1 MIEVDDF
8 TPYFPDSN
16 VKIVFLNFY
25 YIQNTMNRWRNQI
38 IEIKILCNEY
48 INIKFENNIKKIE
61 FGFQY
66 NKNIDCIYLPK
77 YLEELNF
84 GFTFNSKIYNL
95 ENLTD
100 LKKLK
105 FGKEFNQNL
114 DNIIFPDSIE
124 KLDLGWN
131 FSNEIGKNKLP
142 ENLKWLIL
150 GPKYIFEFSLGVLPD
165 KLSILELS
173 CYGDNSNEY
182 RIRNKKFLDK
192 SNIPLGCMVIN

>member
-16 VKIVFLNFY
+16 IKIDFLNFY

-77 YLEELNF
+77 YLE
-84 GFTFNSKIYNL
+84 
-95 ENLTD
+95 
-100 LKKLK
+100 
-105 FGKEFNQNL
+105 
-114 DNIIFPDSIE
+114 
-124 KLDLGWN
+124 
-131 FSNEIGKNKLP
+131 
-142 ENLKWLIL
+142 
-150 GPKYIFEFSLGVLPD
+150 
-165 KLSILELS
+165 
-173 CYGDNSNEY
+173 
-182 RIRNKKFLDK
+182 
-192 SNIPLGCMVIN
+192 